1 MEPTNYIWTE
11 TIPGIVLGSVRNNR
25 IRWKQELFSWKP
37 GSMWSDRSDPQKI
50 RLQFSTAFERS
61 ETLESASLVSR
72 LSSVQL
78 VSSCWPERRDENT
91 VLWDQRESHTGGHI
105 RTVARWTR
113 SGSNCPNWWH
123 TPAGTHC
130 RYFENSNFD
139 TENRTQ
145 IVRALIERM
154 PLRQPRRWQTCSLGR
169 ASLLLFR
176 LSRVPIESVF
186 LQQLALCRTIRPDL
200 PGNRLS

>member
-1 MEPTNYIWTE
+1 MEAGFHLVWSIRPAKNSSSIF
-11 TIPGIVLGSVRNNR
+11 GSVWAWR
-25 IRWKQELFSWKP
+25 
-37 GSMWSDRSDPQKI
+37 
-50 RLQFSTAFERS
+50 
-61 ETLESASLVSR
+61 TLESASLVSHPYSLCR
-72 LSSVQL
+72 HAGQSIGTRIRYFEIKENPAQEDTF
-78 VSSCWPERRDENT
+78 ERRWWPDERDRART
-91 VLWDQRESHTGGHI
+91 ARTGD
-105 RTVARWTR
+105 T
-113 SGSNCPNWWH
+113 
-123 TPAGTHC
+123 AGTHC

-154 PLRQPRRWQTCSLGR
+154 PLRQPRRWQTCSLAR

-176 LSRVPIESVF
+176 PSRVSIESVF